1 MSNSKSNLMGV
12 TTLCIALG
20 SPASSE
26 LLGCGGDSRPDGSA
40 GAAADTGN
48 AGAGGMAGVGSLGFE
63 QSIQPKIN
71 EACSCHQTT
80 PMLMAPFSLKV
91 GEAYE
96 ALVGVVSGQVPTML
110 RVKPGSLNE
119 SYLWHKINGTQS
131 EVHGSGQIMPPGV
144 PLRADELDLF
154 GRWIAAGAPR

>member
-1 MSNSKSNLMGV
+1 MRAV
-12 TTLCIALG
+12 TLCVALG
-20 SPASSE
+20 SE
-26 LLGCGGDSRPDGSA
+26 GTIGCSGDSGPDRSAGRAGSA
-40 GAAADTGN
+40 GN
-48 AGAGGMAGVGSLGFE
+48 AGAGMAGVTALGFE

-71 EACSCHQTT
+71 EACNCHQTT
-80 PMLMAPFSLKV
+80 PMLMAPFSLKI
-91 GEAYE
+91 GEAYD
-96 ALVGVVSGQVPTML
+96 ALVGVPSGQVPTMQ

-119 SYLWHKINGTQS
+119 SYLWHKINGTQA